1 MLNSEKVL
9 FALNDTDENYLES
22 ARIRLGYRTREDV
35 KRPARKRIVA
45 FALAAALILGLGA
58 AVYAA
63 DLFGVRALLMENA
76 APTDEPGGGT
86 LSLTQPQDVPEEMD
100 DAIRQKIDN
109 SARAWAEWDAWRRDN
124 GVFEPEIFA
133 PPEGA
138 GTAEFVEND
147 DGTVTGIFYSTVA
160 ERDEN
165 GKAVDY
171 KTVEIERRTATAE
184 EYRQLEAFADVHSK
198 GYGDYDYNYH
208 VYSKEMGDKLESI
221 AASYGLKLRHKRTA
235 MYQNYDGRT
244 EFSTRGQITAKI
256 NEVCAGGGSF
266 FRTEPTGYDKF
277 YYFDEGTF
285 AVDFFT
291 TDNTTNTGTNCYLYN
306 SPYGTLSSGFEIRG
320 QVEDIDAFTVRR
332 HTAPDGTELTVLQ
345 KDADMYAYVYLENS
359 FVTLHIMQLEGLSD
373 AEIDAVLDMVDYS
386 AIK

>member
-1 MLNSEKVL
+1 MLNSERAL
-9 FALNDTDENYLES
+9 FALNDMDENYLES
-22 ARIRLGYRTREDV
+22 ARARLGYRAGESVR
-35 KRPARKRIVA
+35 RPAAKRIVT

-58 AVYAA
+58 AVYAG
-63 DLFGVRALLMENA
+63 DLFGVRALLMKNA
-76 APTDEPGGGT
+76 APTDDPGGGT

-100 DAIRQKIDN
+100 ESIRTKIDN
-109 SARAWAEWDAWRRDN
+109 STKAWAEWDAWRRDN

-147 DGTVTGIFYSTVA
+147 DGTVTVVFYATVA
-160 ERDEN
+160 ERDEKGN
-165 GKAVDY
+165 AAGY

-184 EYRQLEAFADVHSK
+184 EYRQLEAYAEVHSK
-198 GYGDYDYNYH
+198 GYGDYDYNYG
-208 VYSKEMGDKLESI
+208 VYSAEMGEKLESI
-221 AASYGLKLRHKRTA
+221 AAGYGLKLRHKRTA
-235 MYQNYDGRT
+235 MYQNFADRT

-256 NEVCAGGGSF
+256 NEICAGGGSF

-285 AVDFFT
+285 AVDFYT
-291 TDNTTNTGTNCYLYN
+291 TEDMTSTGTSCYLYN

-320 QVEDIDAFTVRR
+320 QVRDIDAFTVRS

-345 KDADMYAYVYLENS
+345 KDTDIFAYAYLENS
-359 FVTLHIMQLEGLSD
+359 FVTLHIMQPKGLSD
-373 AEIDAVLDMVDYS
+373 AEIDAVLDMADLS
-386 AIK
+386 AIR